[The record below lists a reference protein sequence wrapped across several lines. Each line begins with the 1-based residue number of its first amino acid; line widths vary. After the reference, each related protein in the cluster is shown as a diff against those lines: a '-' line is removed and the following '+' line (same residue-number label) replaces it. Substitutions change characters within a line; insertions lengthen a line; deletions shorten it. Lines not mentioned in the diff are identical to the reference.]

1 MHMHTPIVV
10 CYCSVGYRSSVVAGE
25 LAEHLRACG
34 QGETRVY
41 NMEGGIFEWACQ
53 GRGLVKQA
61 EGVDSVA
68 DSVHPYSGLWGKLLP
83 SNLRHSTHQNHH
95 L

>member
-1 MHMHTPIVV
+1 M
-10 CYCSVGYRSSVVAGE
+10 VAGE
-25 LAEHLRACG
+25 LAEHFRRRG
-34 QGETRVY
+34 EGETKVY
-41 NMEGGIFEWACQ
+41 NMEGGIFEWVCQ

-61 EGVDSVA
+61 EGSESVA

-83 SNLRHSTHQNHH
+83 SNLRHPTHPDHH